1 MIESSVIYRLSHVQY
16 SPASLLPQHSRLLLN
31 HQVFRS
37 GGGGGRGGFFHWL
50 DRIVVGLFFV
60 AQKAAQIEPS
70 KGYQIGYH
78 NLIES
83 VNKWKIEIST

>member
-16 SPASLLPQHSRLLLN
+16 SPALLPQHSLLN
-31 HQVFRS
+31 HQVFRF
-37 GGGGGRGGFFHWL
+37 GGGGGLFHWL

-60 AQKAAQIEPS
+60 AQKAAQIGPS

-78 NLIES
+78 NLMGS